1 MDTLHN
7 WGAREIMARKM
18 KERRIAIAQARR
30 RVIPAPSIEPEIAGV
45 DVFHTSSGFRAYR
58 KRMPNLWH
66 LGVLYTEKASGIDV
80 TLPWVSMLGEAR

>member
-7 WGAREIMARKM
+7 WGARETMARKL

-58 KRMPNLWH
+58 KRMPNLTH
-66 LGVLYTEKASGIDV
+66 LGALWTDKASGVDV
-80 TLPWVSMLGEAR
+80 TLPWVSILGRTA